1 MNKHNIL
8 FISLDTHKVST
19 EVAHVEDQRGAKP
32 VHHGKL
38 KPLKLPS
45 QSLLGISIQIPTS
58 NPAFCL

>member
-8 FISLDTHKVST
+8 FISLDPHKVST